1 MKEGTKKMAKM
12 THVKP
17 VVAAIGAAF
26 IAGMAMTPVANAAE
40 NPFATSELSSGYQQ
54 LAEAKCGESKKA
66 EGSCGEKKAEG
77 SCGEK
82 KAEGSCG
89 EKKAEASCGE
99 KKAEAKCG
107 ESKKAEEGKCGEA
120 KCGEK
125 K

>member
-1 MKEGTKKMAKM
+1 MAKM